1 MLDRSTSHLE
11 NFIVTPRL
19 RRNAQLIPLLACA
32 VVAASPARA
41 GQGQAAQQS
50 VSTQAVPPV
59 LKVEKGAAVAPVKP
73 APPAPQAAPSP
84 ADSVPSATVTVTAV
98 KQSNRIDRQV
108 YDVKADPSTSNDTV
122 ADTLNKVPS
131 LAVDP
136 DGAVTLRGKGNVQI
150 LMDGKPS
157 AMMQGDNRAAALNAL
172 PAADLESV
180 EVINNP
186 GAQFGNEGGGGP
198 IINLVMRRERSPG
211 GFAAINA
218 NVGSS
223 GRYNTSGFGSY
234 TSGRMS
240 LQGSAFRRHDS
251 RESSGDTVRERID
264 PVTGQSARSTQ
275 ASEGVNTN
283 NSTGFNGSLSYNLGQ
298 RDVVAL
304 TANFGR
310 FGNDGDSLD
319 FYRGVITGGLLQSEY
334 GRTSVREGANK
345 NFTLGARLEHKGA
358 LPGEVFKM
366 DLRLSGT
373 DADSEARFV
382 SRYTVR
388 PVGAR
393 DSETRQDNTTDTRVS
408 DFTGDYERG
417 LGTGLVKL
425 GYKLARTGNSFDNSF
440 LDIDPG
446 TLAESVNRA
455 RTNRFELDDTTVAL
469 YGSYQYRVDSKWSVL
484 GGLRTEY
491 NELDLHQVTT
501 GIRATNR
508 SNSLIPSAF
517 VTYGMSDDTTLRLS
531 YAHRIRRPGAGE
543 LNPFVVY
550 RDELNVSS
558 GNPNLKPSTSDSLEL
573 GMETKLGKVDTNLR
587 LYARRDSDLI
597 SERRF
602 LLDNDV
608 LLTTRENAGN
618 SRSAG
623 VEFTFSGKATPK
635 LNLNASGNIGYTE
648 QSVLGIGQGGDATR
662 SAVSVT
668 ARARVGYQINPSNHV
683 QLSLNAQGKQLFA
696 EGYRKPSSTADL
708 NYRRDLAK
716 ALSLVINVNDL
727 FDSQK
732 METVTETASLRETSL
747 RRFNGRVVFVGVS
760 YRFGSF
766 GGAGAHGPGG
776 LGRPGGPGGMGGM
789 GGPGRGG
796 PMPGSGPGPGPG

>member
-1 MLDRSTSHLE
+1 M
-11 NFIVTPRL
+11 
-19 RRNAQLIPLLACA
+19 
-32 VVAASPARA
+32 AASPAQA
-41 GQGQAAQQS
+41 GQAVTGQQPA
-50 VSTQAVPPV
+50 STQVPPV
-59 LKVEKGAAVAPVKP
+59 LKVEKGATVPPGKP
-73 APPAPQAAPSP
+73 APPAAPSA

-98 KQSNRIDRQV
+98 KQTNRIDRQV

-150 LMDGKPS
+150 LMDGTPS

-198 IINLVMRRERSPG
+198 IINLVMRRDRSPG
-211 GFAAINA
+211 GFASINA

-223 GRYNTSGFGSY
+223 GRYNTSAFGSY

-240 LQGSAFRRHDS
+240 LQGSAFRRHDT
-251 RESSGDTVRERID
+251 RETSADTVRERID
-264 PVTGQSARSTQ
+264 PATGQTFRSTQ
-275 ASEGVNTN
+275 TSEGENSN
-283 NSTGFNGSLSYNLGQ
+283 DSTGFNGSLSYNLGQ

-304 TANFGR
+304 TANYGEFR
-310 FGNDGDSLD
+310 NDGDSLD
-319 FYRGVITGGLLQSEY
+319 FYRSANAGGLPTSEY
-334 GRTSVREGANK
+334 ARSSVREGVNK
-345 NFTLGARLEHKGA
+345 NFTLGARLDHKGT
-358 LPGEVFKM
+358 LPGELFKL
-366 DLRLSGT
+366 DLRVSGT
-373 DADSEARFV
+373 DADSDARFA
-382 SRYTVR
+382 SRYVLR

-393 DSETRQDNTTDTRVS
+393 DSMTRQENATDTRLI
-408 DFTGDYERG
+408 DFTGDYERP
-417 LGTGLVKL
+417 LGPGLVKL
-425 GYKLARTGNSFDNSF
+425 GYKLARTGNSFDTSF
-440 LDIDPG
+440 LDVDPG
-446 TLAESVNRA
+446 TLAESVNRT
-455 RTNRFELDDTTVAL
+455 RTNRFDLDDTTAAL
-469 YGSYQYRVDSKWSVL
+469 YGSYQYRIDSKWSVL

-508 SNSLIPSAF
+508 STALIPSAF

-543 LNPFVVY
+543 LNPFVIY
-550 RDELNVSS
+550 RDALNVSS
-558 GNPNLKPSTSDSLEL
+558 GNPNLKPSKSDSLEL
-573 GMETKLGKVDTNLR
+573 GMETKFGKVDTTLR

-602 LLDNDV
+602 LLDDDV
-608 LLTTRENAGN
+608 LLTTRENAGS
-618 SRSAG
+618 SRATG

-635 LNLNASGNIGYTE
+635 LTLNASGNIGYTE
-648 QSVLGIGQGGDATR
+648 QSVLGIGPGGDARR

-668 ARARVGYQINPSNHV
+668 ARARVGYQINPTNHL
-683 QLSLNAQGKQLFA
+683 QLSLNAQGKQLFG
-696 EGYRKPSSTADL
+696 EGYRQPTRTADL
-708 NYRRDLAK
+708 NYRRDIAK
-716 ALSLVINVNDL
+716 ALSFVLNVNDL
-727 FDSQK
+727 FNSQK
-732 METVTETASLRETSL
+732 METVTETAILRETRV
-747 RRFNGRVVFVGVS
+747 RRFNGRVVVAGVS

-766 GGAGAHGPGG
+766 GSAGARG
-776 LGRPGGPGGMGGM
+776 PGGPGGPAGY

-796 PMPGSGPGPGPG
+796 PWPGPGAGPGPGPGQGPG